1 MLLES
6 QILQR
11 LGKLDAYVD
20 IYQKLQKS
28 KIESLEIKF
37 VASLVLDGRDSE
49 VQIMMEANQIKAT
62 NNFELAYN
70 TTCFLIETNKYTDA
84 K

>member
-6 QILQR
+6 QILYR

-28 KIESLEIKF
+28 KIESLEINF

-70 TTCFLIETNKYTDA
+70 TICFLIETNKYTDA